1 MLRASNFDIRLRPR
15 MVKYDGEENCSIC
28 FEKMKSGRQKMLP
41 CGHFYH
47 PACINKWKKTSCPLC
62 RASYK
67 YTMIHCH
74 PFQVRWY
81 ADSVYREGYTAPNT
95 KEEYDEMWDEIDD
108 YIFFFHSRKTW
119 ASRKDRPR
127 AYYQKVLRQLRK
139 KVRRKKMRRRR
150 RSEMMEAGED
160 DDNTISD
167 FGDMS
172 ERELRMLD
180 LDGDAASWIIR
191 MMESSIG
198 LYNLL
203 NNIDESAGD
212 ENEVHDEEE
221 DSDEDEEELHTLE
234 ETVDMLN
241 TVIGPPIT
249 SPPPILN
256 ISRLDVPPI
265 DLPRSVTEEL
275 MDSNDF
281 GGQYSLLS
289 ENWDRRL
296 ISHVEEYTRD
306 VFSIPQLRNL
316 VPVHDRMV
324 GDYFTM
330 NITPQMVV
338 DVTNSQQQT
347 QPSRSG
353 GGEEENNE

>member
-1 MLRASNFDIRLRPR
+1 
-15 MVKYDGEENCSIC
+15 
-28 FEKMKSGRQKMLP
+28 
-41 CGHFYH
+41 
-47 PACINKWKKTSCPLC
+47 
-62 RASYK
+62 
-67 YTMIHCH
+67 
-74 PFQVRWY
+74 
-81 ADSVYREGYTAPNT
+81 
-95 KEEYDEMWDEIDD
+95 MWDEIDD